1 MINQEHIFLNQQCA
15 SQSEMF
21 DFLAKTV
28 VSLGYGKDE
37 SQIKDALI
45 RRERE
50 GTTGMMDGFA
60 IPHAKSPAISS
71 PTVIVVTNDMP
82 LEWQSMDGEKIR
94 IVIGLFI
101 PESEAGTTHLQ
112 MLSKISRML
121 MNAEK
126 KQLIKEATNKE
137 TILSVIQESIAK

>member
-1 MINQEHIFLNQQCA
+1 MINQNHIFLNQQCA

-45 RRERE
+45 QRERE

-137 TILSVIQESIAK
+137 AILSVIQESIAK